1 MVSCFCVWER
11 TKLGTEEI
19 VRMVLD
25 GDTDEKEKT
34 KNGPYKYYV
43 CVRTKLGTEKIVRM
57 MFDRDTDETEKRK
70 NSP

>member
-1 MVSCFCVWER
+1 
-11 TKLGTEEI
+11 
-19 VRMVLD
+19 MVLD

-70 NSP
+70 NRPYNMK